1 MTKDLLIVFL
11 IVLGILIVLF
21 LILREVLCWYWKI
34 NETIA
39 IQQEQLK
46 IQKETQRLIESL
58 VKANHGLFTSGLI
71 NTDSKGNVDLATTGS
86 KVNNPNPEIL
96 NNEETETV
104 NSKIQLLK
112 ENEIIVIHSISR
124 VIKRIHKTEFAEGK
138 GWIIVKEFGK

>member
-1 MTKDLLIVFL
+1 MATEILIGFL
-11 IVLGILIVLF
+11 IILGILIVLF

-58 VKANHGLFTSGLI
+58 VKANHGLPTSGLI
-71 NTDSKGNVDLATTGS
+71 NTDSKGNVDLASTSS

-104 NSKIQLLK
+104 NSKIPLLK